1 MTDYFIYL
9 HSMVLGFMAL
19 FVVVIAPSIFQS
31 LEPADAGTLLRRL
44 FPRMF
49 LYGMVLTLAAAGA
62 AILSAKY
69 NLAFISSLSA
79 AGFVINA
86 YLIAP
91 SINRAR
97 DELENE
103 ETASTRKF
111 ALLHTASVSI
121 FAIQFLASI
130 MCLTMI

>member
-31 LEPADAGTLLRRL
+31 LEPTDAGTLLRRL

-49 LYGMVLTLAAAGA
+49 LYGMVLMLAATGI
-62 AILSAKY
+62 AILGAQY
-69 NLAFISSLSA
+69 NLALISSLSA
-79 AGFVINA
+79 AGFGINA

-103 ETASTRKF
+103 ETASKKKF

-130 MCLTMI
+130 ICLTMI

>member
-1 MTDYFIYL
+1 MTDYYIYL

-19 FVVVIAPSIFQS
+19 FVLVIAPSIFQS
-31 LEPADAGTLLRRL
+31 LEQTEAGILLRRL

-49 LYGMVLTLAAAGA
+49 LYGMALTLAAAGV
-62 AILSAKY
+62 AILSAQY
-69 NLAFISSLSA
+69 NLAIISSLSA
-79 AGFVINA
+79 AGFGINA
-86 YLIAP
+86 YIIAP

-130 MCLTMI
+130 VCLTII

>member
-49 LYGMVLTLAAAGA
+49 LYGMVLTLAAAGI
-62 AILSAKY
+62 AILGAQY
-69 NLAFISSLSA
+69 NLALISSLSA
-79 AGFVINA
+79 AGFGINA

-91 SINRAR
+91 AINRAR

-130 MCLTMI
+130 ICLTMI